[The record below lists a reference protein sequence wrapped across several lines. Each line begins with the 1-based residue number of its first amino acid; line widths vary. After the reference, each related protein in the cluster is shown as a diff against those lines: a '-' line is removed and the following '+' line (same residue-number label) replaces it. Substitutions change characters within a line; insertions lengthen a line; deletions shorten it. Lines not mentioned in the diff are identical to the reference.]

1 MKAAVQSSTVV
12 KGVAAGPIKPRLR
25 FMGLITTLLGLAL
38 WIGSTLVSLTNV
50 HIDAASAAG
59 VCSSGRA
66 AEALWLTCDEPSRRM
81 GEVKRHKSRELDSLT
96 RRISDLDPSSI
107 DSLYG
112 LEPVY
117 EPGKGLPG
125 LLPEEFVAVQCPYCG
140 ERLETR
146 VDLTADEPSYIE
158 DCQVCCRPIEFT
170 VEREQTGALLAV
182 RVQRVD

>member
-1 MKAAVQSSTVV
+1 MDDV
-12 KGVAAGPIKPRLR
+12 KKQ
-25 FMGLITTLLGLAL
+25 
-38 WIGSTLVSLTNV
+38 
-50 HIDAASAAG
+50 
-59 VCSSGRA
+59 
-66 AEALWLTCDEPSRRM
+66 
-81 GEVKRHKSRELDSLT
+81 RHKAREMDSLT
-96 RRISDLDPSSI
+96 RRIEDLDARSI

-125 LLPEEFVAVQCPYCG
+125 LAPEEFVSVQCPYCG

-170 VEREQTGALLAV
+170 VEREQSGGLIAV
-182 RVQRVD
+182 KVQRVG